1 MIVRR
6 EQETDVAAVRVIVKA
21 AFAKN
26 GGNDHSALES
36 DQPAEPV
43 EVGLLDRLREDGGW
57 MPELSL
63 VAVEAGTNLV
73 IGHVVCTR
81 ATVADT
87 PALGL
92 GPLAVR
98 PDRQRT
104 GVGTA
109 LMHAVIG
116 AAEARGEALIGLL
129 GDPAYYG
136 RFGFRPSTEFL
147 IDPPDPEW
155 DEYFQIR
162 TLGNGSPVTGGF
174 SYAKPFQDL

>member
-6 EQETDVAAVRVIVKA
+6 EQDNDVAAVRVIVKA
-21 AFAKN
+21 AFGKN
-26 GGNDHSALES
+26 GGKHGTEE
-36 DQPAEPV
+36 QPEPI
-43 EVGLLDRLREDGGW
+43 EVGLLDQLREHSGW
-57 MPELSL
+57 IPELSL

-81 ATVADT
+81 AEVEGT

-109 LMHAVIG
+109 LMHAMIG

-129 GDPAYYG
+129 GNPAYYG

-155 DEYFQIR
+155 GRYFQIR
-162 TLGNGSPVTGGF
+162 TLTAGSPVTGAF